1 MPVMVPN
8 RIKELRAQRGLSQEG
23 LARECHTT
31 HATIGKLEKG
41 DMELTLN
48 WMRRI
53 AGALD
58 CKPVD
63 LLSDDDLAYKLGP
76 EEMSVLEIFNRLNG
90 AGKRRFLKVA
100 EALAEPVAGDEAA

>member
-1 MPVMVPN
+1 MVPN
-8 RIKELRAQRGLSQEG
+8 RIKELRQARDLSQEG

-53 AGALD
+53 AAALD

-63 LLSDDDLAYKLGP
+63 LLAEDDLAYKLGP
-76 EEMSVLEIFNRLNG
+76 EEMTVLEIFNRLNG
-90 AGKRRFLKVA
+90 AGRRRFLKVA
-100 EALAEPVAGDEAA
+100 AALAEPVSDEEAAA